1 MAADEM
7 TWDQDCAGFAL
18 VGPAPSMV
26 PGTQWVPQKGL
37 LNGGVDDLLVNPS
50 DTSCSFSHP
59 KQECHG
65 QPWPSAL
72 FTFILL
78 QL

>member
-1 MAADEM
+1 MAADEV
-7 TWDQDCAGFAL
+7 TWDQDCVGFAL

-26 PGTQWVPQKGL
+26 PGIQWVPQKGM

-59 KQECHG
+59 KQECPGH
-65 QPWPSAL
+65 PWPSAL

-78 QL
+78 HL